1 METVLLIRYAEIHL
15 KGLNRPYFERSL
27 AGALARALA
36 PLPVQVVREQGRI
49 FVFGVPG
56 ERAEAAAKRLS
67 RVFGVHS
74 LSIALAVE
82 KDFAAISD
90 AAARLMEQALRERG
104 PATFKVFARRAD
116 KRFPMRSADICAE
129 LGGVLLDRFA
139 QLKVDVHAPELRV
152 GVEIRQERAFVYAGE
167 IMGPGG
173 MPVGCNGRALLLLS
187 GGAYYTAKVR

>member
-167 IMGPGG
+167 
-173 MPVGCNGRALLLLS
+173 R
-187 GGAYYTAKVR
+187 R